1 MEPEPDPFTNIKKV
15 DDGFLLTDENIIA
28 LANYIQE
35 LQFKNQQLEAENSRL
50 QNQVDALDKALQ
62 EERAI
67 VDKLLAEKD
76 TLIAEKDNV
85 IKAKDSQIELLKL
98 QVSDWKFLYENSK
111 PSFVDKAQITLG
123 GAGVATIIILL
134 AQMLLG
140 N

>member
-15 DDGFLLTDENIIA
+15 DGGFLLTDENIIA

-67 VDKLLAEKD
+67 VDKLHEINMEDAHPCPPECNRNNPCPRCRLSE
-76 TLIAEKDNV
+76 
-85 IKAKDSQIELLKL
+85 QIINPLWFAL
-98 QVSDWKFLYENSK
+98 WF
-111 PSFVDKAQITLG
+111 
-123 GAGVATIIILL
+123 
-134 AQMLLG
+134 
-140 N
+140 